1 MLFLNPTQLSLLSI
15 DLPDI
20 DSVSIDRLAHRE
32 IFEWSD
38 SGPFAIFA
46 DIPESKVE
54 ITITQRLERELSL
67 SGPRPGEQGML
78 EFIISPNASHAHRQK
93 FSAQVVVRSVRIDLA
108 TKPKRLISLAALS
121 PDGATDPIAISDA

>member
-1 MLFLNPTQLSLLSI
+1 MLFLNPSQLSLLSI

-32 IFEWSD
+32 IVEWSD

-46 DIPESKVE
+46 DIPEVKVE
-54 ITITQRLERELSL
+54 ITITQRLEREFTLA
-67 SGPRPGEQGML
+67 GPKPGEQGTL

-93 FSAQVVVRSVRIDLA
+93 VSAQVVVRSIRNDLA
-108 TKPKRLISLAALS
+108 AKPERIISLAALS
-121 PDGATDPIAISDA
+121 PNGATDPITFSDA